1 MADRA
6 GTVFAGRRLGGPWGG
21 GVVLK
26 FLSPREKRIDTV
38 GVMVACGGRGIVWY
52 LLVLTSKVF

>member
-1 MADRA
+1 MKELCL
-6 GTVFAGRRLGGPWGG
+6 LGGKVGDPWGG
-21 GVVLK
+21 GVVLD
-26 FLSPREKRIDTV
+26 REKRIDTV